1 MRQKFLIF
9 RYLTYIGIMLFAVF
23 CLNACGSSNSNQAQA
38 AGNKDTGDVSS
49 QGQGTRDNTPY
60 ILTPE
65 ASGKTVY
72 ENEYAS
78 IDASHTDQGY
88 VMIHY
93 LGNCD
98 KVKVQIIGADEEA
111 YTYLLNQDCEWNTF
125 PFSRGSGN
133 YTVRVLE
140 NVSGDSYAIALTQDI
155 TVTLENDFLPFLYP
169 NQYVNFSADS
179 KAVTKAQELAASAD
193 TDLNVV
199 SNVYHYII
207 QNISYDTQKAE
218 TVTYGYTPDIDD
230 TLATGKGICFD
241 YAALMTAMLRT
252 QHIPTRLEVGYSGEA
267 YHAWISTYIQDIGW
281 IDNIIEFDGN
291 TWKLMDPTLAAE
303 NSEEAA
309 EKYIGD
315 GSHYTVKYYY

>member
-1 MRQKFLIF
+1 MRQKFFIHHFLI
-9 RYLTYIGIMLFAVF
+9 YISVMLLILIGCCSCNHTSVSHASNTGKQN
-23 CLNACGSSNSNQAQA
+23 LNASG
-38 AGNKDTGDVSS
+38 KEE
-49 QGQGTRDNTPY
+49 GTRDNTPY

-65 ASGKTVY
+65 ASGDTVY

-93 LGNCD
+93 LGSIE
-98 KVKVQIIGADEEA
+98 KVKVQIISSGEEA

-125 PFSRGSGN
+125 PFSMGSGN

-140 NVSGDSYAIALTQDI
+140 NIGGDSYAIALTQDI
-155 TVTLENDFLPFLYP
+155 TVSLSDDFLPFLYP
-169 NQYVNFSADS
+169 NQYVNYSANS
-179 KAVTKAQELAASAD
+179 QAVAKAKELASSAD
-193 TDLNVV
+193 TDLDVV
-199 SNVYHYII
+199 SNIYHYII
-207 QNISYDTQKAE
+207 QNISYDTNKAE

-267 YHAWISTYIQDIGW
+267 YHAWISTYIKDIGW

-291 TWKLMDPTLAAE
+291 EWKLMDPTLAAE

-315 GSHYTVKYYY
+315 GSNYTVKYYY

>member
-1 MRQKFLIF
+1 MRQKFFIHRFLFCIS
-9 RYLTYIGIMLFAVF
+9 TMLFVLFSF
-23 CLNACGSSNSNQAQA
+23 CACGSSDNSQALA
-38 AGNKDTGDVSS
+38 KGSSDTSDTS
-49 QGQGTRDNTPY
+49 QKGSGTRDNTPY

-65 ASGKTVY
+65 TSGDTVY
-72 ENEYAS
+72 ENDYAA
-78 IDASHTDQGY
+78 IDASHTDHGY

-93 LGNCD
+93 LGSVD
-98 KVKVQIIGADEEA
+98 KVKVQIIGANEET

-125 PFSRGSGN
+125 PFSMGSGN

-140 NVSGDSYAIALTQDI
+140 NVDSDSYAIALTQDI
-155 TVTLENDFLPFLYP
+155 TVTLEDDFLPFLYP
-169 NQYVNFSADS
+169 NQYINFSKDS
-179 KAVTKAQELAASAD
+179 KAVSKAQELASGAD
-193 TDLNVV
+193 TDLDVV
-199 SNVYHYII
+199 SSIYHYII
-207 QNISYDTQKAE
+207 QNIAYDTEKAE

-267 YHAWISTYIQDIGW
+267 YHAWISTYIQDVGW
-281 IDNIIEFDGN
+281 IDNIIEFDGSE
-291 TWKLMDPTLAAE
+291 WKLMDPTLAAE

-315 GSHYTVKYYY
+315 GSNYTVKYYY